1 MNETQ
6 RAKYQELVGRLMLAG
21 RHPDF
26 AIAMEAATSICDLL
40 VQPPT
45 HRVAGNAVLSE
56 AEIALLGNV
65 KKFHTHDFGRGP
77 ELHADAIADA
87 YRKGRESASPTTGD
101 GNKPAVVGWL
111 VRGEATY
118 LYVDSPERPD
128 FVFING
134 SDKVVSIEPRFAAVP
149 PATKG
154 ELAVPQKLLDYLSNL
169 ILERGICNPEYNEG
183 ISDAA
188 HLVKNLNES
197 LYARA
202 AAAAS
207 REASGTKGRFFV
219 YDPSGG
225 HIDFY
230 DTDAERDK
238 AHKESIADYRHDAIL
253 DGELSHDVES
263 IVSGIVT
270 HTTVEVSG
278 EGEGSD
284 FEAQS
289 ASRS

>member
-40 VQPPT
+40 LEQPT
-45 HRVAGNAVLSE
+45 QRVAGNAVLSE

-77 ELHADAIADA
+77 ELHADAIGDA
-87 YRKGRESASPTTGD
+87 YRKGRESASPAAED
-101 GNKPAVVGWL
+101 GNKPDIVGWL
-111 VRGEATY
+111 VRGESTY
-118 LYVDSPERPD
+118 LYVDSPERPN

-134 SDKVVSIEPRFAAVP
+134 SDKVVSIEPRFAAVAQAP
-149 PATKG
+149 DAESG
-154 ELAVPQKLLDYLSNL
+154 VPQKLLDYLSNL

-202 AAAAS
+202 AAAAI
-207 REASGTKGRFFV
+207 REASGSKERFFV
-219 YDPSGG
+219 YDPSAGQVY
-225 HIDFY
+225 FF

-253 DGELSHDVES
+253 DGEWSHDVES

-278 EGEGSD
+278 EDEGCD